1 MADISD
7 LIKSKTIDIV
17 IVHNKS
23 KKEEIIHYPVAA
35 IALDDILSVANKRE
49 INKLMKNIW
58 IKND

>member
-17 IVHNKS
+17 IVPNKS
-23 KKEEIIHYPVAA
+23 KKKEIIHYPVAA

-49 INKLMKNIW
+49 INKLIKNIR